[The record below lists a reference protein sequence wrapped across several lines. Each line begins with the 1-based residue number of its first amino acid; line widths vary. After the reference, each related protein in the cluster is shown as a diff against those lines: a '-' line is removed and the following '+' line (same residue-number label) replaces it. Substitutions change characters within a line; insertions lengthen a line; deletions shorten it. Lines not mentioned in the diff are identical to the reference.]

1 MIKNMRYLSLAAM
14 VLASAITASAAH
26 AYSLQPQQTGNVTYL
41 TGGIGDEER
50 DAMKSVKNSYN
61 FSLMS
66 ASKAGE
72 FVGDTQ
78 VVISDRQG
86 NRLINTQAG
95 PLFYAQLPPGHYTVE
110 AMSEGQVRKQN
121 ITIAQGRPSNV
132 HFSWN

>member
-1 MIKNMRYLSLAAM
+1 MKKNMRYPGLAA
-14 VLASAITASAAH
+14 VVFASAVTASGAH

-50 DAMKSVKNSYN
+50 DALKTVKNDYN

-72 FVGDTQ
+72 FVGNTQ
-78 VVISDRQG
+78 VVIKDRQG
-86 NRLINTQAG
+86 NQLVNTYAG
-95 PLFYAQLPPGHYTVE
+95 PMFYAQLPPGRYTVQ
-110 AMSEGQVRKQN
+110 AISEGQSRSQN
-121 ITIAQGRPSNV
+121 ITIAQGRSSNV